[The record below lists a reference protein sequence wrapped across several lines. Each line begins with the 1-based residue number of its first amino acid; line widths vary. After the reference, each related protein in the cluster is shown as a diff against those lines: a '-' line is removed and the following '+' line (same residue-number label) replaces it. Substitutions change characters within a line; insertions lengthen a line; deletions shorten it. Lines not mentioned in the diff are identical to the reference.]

1 MGNRVVNQTR
11 TKKAIECYQKGNL
24 AALNAFKHT
33 RAISTLILLYFSS
46 RLASF
51 GTSRFPSNQT
61 IGLFL
66 SIFNCGQGVHLN
78 SPTCHIQKNEIK
90 FDIQK
95 AKLKVKVSFT
105 LLPIWNQEIKI
116 AYQEKSMTT

>member
-1 MGNRVVNQTR
+1 MGHRVVNQTR

-24 AALNAFKHT
+24 ADLNAFKHT

-51 GTSRFPSNQT
+51 GTSRFPSNHT

-66 SIFNCGQGVHLN
+66 FISNCGMGLHLN

-90 FDIQK
+90 FDIH
-95 AKLKVKVSFT
+95 KVKFRVKVIFT
-105 LLPIWNQEIKI
+105 LLPIWNQEIK
-116 AYQEKSMTT
+116 